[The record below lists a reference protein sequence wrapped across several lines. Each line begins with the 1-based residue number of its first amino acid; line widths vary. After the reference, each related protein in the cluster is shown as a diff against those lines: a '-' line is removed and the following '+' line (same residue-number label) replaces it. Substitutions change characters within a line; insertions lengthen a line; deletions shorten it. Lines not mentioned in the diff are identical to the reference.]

1 MEKTKQKNNILDA
14 LNNLDKSDT
23 YSLLLFILYKLKD
36 DKEYSTLSEL
46 SYILDHDSLINLLDY
61 YGGMTI
67 HIPTKAEFGVVIET
81 LLLYQKVNEDNLEY
95 SQALK
100 DTPANYKKD
109 VEDMYM
115 KVIEMLENY
124 NIKSRKHDENV

>member
-1 MEKTKQKNNILDA
+1 MEKTKQKNYILDA

-67 HIPTKAEFGVVIET
+67 HIPTKAEFRVVIET

>member
-46 SYILDHDSLINLLDY
+46 SYILDHDSFINLLDY

-67 HIPTKAEFGVVIET
+67 HIPTKAEFRVVIET

-124 NIKSRKHDENV
+124 NIKSRKRDENV

>member
-67 HIPTKAEFGVVIET
+67 HIPTKAEFRVVIET

-124 NIKSRKHDENV
+124 NIKSRKRDENV

>member
-46 SYILDHDSLINLLDY
+46 SYILDHDSFINLLDY

-67 HIPTKAEFGVVIET
+67 HIPTKAEFRVVIET

-124 NIKSRKHDENV
+124 NIKSRKRHENV